1 MLCKKCG
8 KNQALVED
16 GLCSRCA
23 AAVVAELTPAPGP
36 DPVPD
41 APLPPRAWSAP
52 YDPEA
57 RWTLLRSPNGL
68 GTLAVVLLCLVA
80 AADLAAVLAGIGE
93 YRNLVEAAGS
103 GWSRLDEADARRVD
117 ELYVWSGRI
126 QLLTLAVSAACFIA
140 WFLRVRDNAHVF
152 VPSGQSKARAWAIF
166 GFFVPV
172 VSLWFPRRIA
182 LDTWHASTGAPEV
195 GRERSWRV
203 DLWWFLWLG
212 DLLVGRIASSRYDSA
227 ETLDE
232 ITSATGLV
240 MFADA
245 LDIVA
250 AGAAVAFVRAL
261 TGLQSQKVRARI
273 ASLPAVAEGSSRS

>member
-1 MLCKKCG
+1 MLCKRCG

-36 DPVPD
+36 EPVAD
-41 APLPPRAWSAP
+41 APLPPRAPSAP
-52 YDPEA
+52 YDPGA
-57 RWTLLRSPNGL
+57 RWALLRSPNGL
-68 GTLAVVLLCLVA
+68 ATLAVALLCLVA
-80 AADLAAVLAGIGE
+80 ASDLASVLAGIGE
-93 YRNLVEAAGS
+93 YRFLADAATGD
-103 GWSRLDEADARRVD
+103 WSRLDSADARRVD

-126 QLLTLAVSAACFIA
+126 QLLALAASAAGFIA

-152 VPSGQSKARAWAIF
+152 LPSGQSKARAWAIF

-182 LDTWHASTGAPEV
+182 LDTWHASAAEPEL
-195 GRERSWRV
+195 GRGRAWMV

-212 DLLVGRIASSRYDSA
+212 DLLIGRFAANMYDSA
-227 ETLDE
+227 ETLE
-232 ITSATGLV
+232 ETTSATGLV
-240 MFADA
+240 IFADS

-250 AGAAVAFVRAL
+250 AGVAVAFVRTL
-261 TGLQSQKVRARI
+261 TGLQNQRVQARS
-273 ASLPAVAEGSSRS
+273 AGPAAA

>member
-36 DPVPD
+36 DLVAD
-41 APLPPRAWSAP
+41 APLPPRAPSTP

-57 RWTLLRSPNGL
+57 RWALLRSPNGL
-68 GTLAVVLLCLVA
+68 ATLAVALLCLVA
-80 AADLAAVLAGIGE
+80 AADLAAILAGVGE
-93 YRNLVEAAGS
+93 YRILADAAG
-103 GWSRLDEADARRVD
+103 GDWSRLDDADARRVD

-126 QLLTLAVSAACFIA
+126 QLLTLAASAAGFIA

-182 LDTWHASTGAPEV
+182 LDTWHASSAELEL
-195 GRERSWRV
+195 GRGRAWMV

-212 DLLVGRIASSRYDSA
+212 DLLIGRIAGNLYDSA

-240 MFADA
+240 IFADA

-250 AGAAVAFVRAL
+250 AGTAVAFVRAL
-261 TGLQSQKVRARI
+261 TGMQNRKVQART
-273 ASLPAVAEGSSRS
+273 ASLATAADGLSPH